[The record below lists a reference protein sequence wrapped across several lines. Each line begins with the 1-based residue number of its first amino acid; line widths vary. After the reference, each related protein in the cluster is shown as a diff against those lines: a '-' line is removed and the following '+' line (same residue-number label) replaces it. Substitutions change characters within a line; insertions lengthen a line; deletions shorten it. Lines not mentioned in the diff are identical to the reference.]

1 MLRAIDRIL
10 GRGVAVLP
18 LLAACASLPALAD
31 EDRTAAP
38 VEAPSRLLYEEIELG
53 DGALP
58 RTVDCRVQVDYAW
71 TGRPESISTDRVFC
85 PEPVASEIRKTVRD
99 WRWDAR
105 GRGGSTTVDVVAL
118 RLSPPEAEAAQVR
131 ARRPPRDGSQLR
143 NGLWAGGAVAVSV
156 PVGAAVGALGS
167 LYLGIAT
174 CGGSILDPCDMELP
188 VAIGAAAGPVLLGTG
203 TAVAVTHRRS
213 QLPVGLVAAGTMT
226 VGMYYGVF
234 LPIVAPQE
242 FPGALS
248 GDASAAAR
256 MAGLVGP
263 PVITGL
269 VAGAVRRHPQRRQLP
284 LWQVQLGTTPDGAS
298 PTLGLSRPL

>member
-10 GRGVAVLP
+10 GRGLTVLP
-18 LLAACASLPALAD
+18 VLAACASLPALAD

-71 TGRPESISTDRVFC
+71 TGRPESISTDRVLC
-85 PEPVASEIRKTVRD
+85 PEPVASEIRKTVRY
-99 WRWDAR
+99 WRWDAG

-118 RLSPPEAEAAQVR
+118 RLSPPEAEAAQVL

-156 PVGAAVGALGS
+156 PVGAAVGALGG
-167 LYLGIAT
+167 LTLGIMT
-174 CGGSILDPCDMELP
+174 SCNLIECYVELP

-284 LWQVQLGTTPDGAS
+284 LWQVQLRTTPDGTS